1 MYNIKNLDKIISLNN
16 NSFRLIKTS
25 IICSPIQT
33 KKIDK
38 LLSEGFK
45 IYKYTLDTNNKI
57 IEILLK

>member
-38 LLSEGFK
+38 LISEGFK
-45 IYKYTLDTNNKI
+45 IYTYTLDTNNKI